1 MFRYLSLLTCLCT
14 TLLLHAQRPEQPKT
28 VFVYINDSAYA
39 MQERT
44 SQSILK
50 KPLSIQGIDVGTKV
64 QRYFYGKTSDQRV
77 GRKPRFAIYP
87 TTQNLN
93 DYAIIRLKQKRDARV
108 MSAPEPLDCKPL
120 RIELGLF
127 ELSNLPGM
135 GFAASPVEE
144 LKPGEYIL
152 LDLTQERVGK
162 LADVRAY
169 PFTVE

>member
-1 MFRYLSLLTCLCT
+1 M
-14 TLLLHAQRPEQPKT
+14 A
-28 VFVYINDSAYA
+28 
-39 MQERT
+39 
-44 SQSILK
+44 
-50 KPLSIQGIDVGTKV
+50 
-64 QRYFYGKTSDQRV
+64 
-77 GRKPRFAIYP
+77 
-87 TTQNLN
+87 
-93 DYAIIRLKQKRDARV
+93 
-108 MSAPEPLDCKPL
+108 APEPLDCKPL

-162 LADVRAY
+162 LADVKAY